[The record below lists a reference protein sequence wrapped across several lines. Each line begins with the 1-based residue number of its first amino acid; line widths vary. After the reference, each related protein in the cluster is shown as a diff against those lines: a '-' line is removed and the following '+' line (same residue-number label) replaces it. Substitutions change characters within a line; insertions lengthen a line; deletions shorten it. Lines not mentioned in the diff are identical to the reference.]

1 MLLLMG
7 GSLAAAESTPADA
20 KPADKAITTADP
32 NIPLS
37 HLRWLLKP
45 LTREQLIIEAN
56 AWQAL
61 LQAKAQ
67 EISAAEITV
76 LKQNEQI
83 TQVQE
88 AAKAAKKAK
97 QAAEQAE
104 AVQAKPEAAQ
114 DAATAKKAKA
124 AAETAKKKAEEAK
137 KALVKAKKLDAQ
149 DATNTTAQAAREA
162 VKKVAEEQKAKAEEA
177 GETNPPPAQVGKE
190 VASLSLDNVSTQAVA
205 ESSAQLEHVANVV
218 EKAAKKE
225 EAEKTALL
233 DTLTELRNQRSA
245 LIERF
250 DLVLAELKAKGG
262 DTKEYEKYRDSVAEI
277 IVDVSDTAAVWK
289 FITGWLNSDEGGL
302 KWLFNT
308 LKFIGVLVVFWLLS
322 LILGK
327 VATSATRRSRGMSQL
342 LRQFVVVSVKRT
354 TLFVGL
360 LIAISAMGINVGPL
374 LALIT
379 ATGFVIGFALQGTL
393 SNFASGMLML
403 IYRPFDIGD
412 AVEAGGVS
420 GSVTA
425 MNLMTTHIRTWDNQ
439 AMIVP
444 NNQIW
449 GNVITNITGVD
460 KRRVDMVF
468 GIGYGDSIEK
478 AEEVLKRVVAN
489 HPKVLKQPEPVIKV
503 HELADS
509 SVNFVVRPWVLPS
522 DYWAVYWDITRQ
534 VKEEFDKAGVS
545 IPFPQRDVHLYQEED

>member
-1 MLLLMG
+1 M
-7 GSLAAAESTPADA
+7 
-20 KPADKAITTADP
+20 
-32 NIPLS
+32 
-37 HLRWLLKP
+37 LKP
-45 LTREQLIIEAN
+45 LTKELLIIEAN

-61 LQAKAQ
+61 LRAKAE

-76 LKQNEQI
+76 LRQNEQI
-83 TQVQE
+83 NQVQE
-88 AAKAAKKAK
+88 AAKAA
-97 QAAEQAE
+97 E
-104 AVQAKPEAAQ
+104 
-114 DAATAKKAKA
+114 KAKA
-124 AAETAKKKAEEAK
+124 AAEKAESVQAGPETTQDAAAVETAKAAAEAAKKKAEEAK
-137 KALVKAKKLDAQ
+137 KALAKAKKLDAQ
-149 DATNTTAQAAREA
+149 AATNTTAQTAREV
-162 VKKVAEEQKAKAEEA
+162 VKKVAEEQKAKAEET
-177 GETNPPPAQVGKE
+177 GETNASPVRTAQD
-190 VASLSLDNVSTQAVA
+190 VASPSLDNVSTQAVA
-205 ESSAQLEHVANVV
+205 ESSTQLEHVANVV
-218 EKAAKKE
+218 KEAAKKE

-233 DTLTELRNQRSA
+233 DVLTELRTQRSA

-250 DLVLAELKAKGG
+250 DLVLEELKAKGG
-262 DTKEYEKYRDSVAEI
+262 DPKPYEQYRDAVAEI

-289 FITGWLNSDEGGL
+289 FITGWLSSDEGGL

-308 LKFIGVLVVFWLLS
+308 LKFVGVLVVFWLLS

-327 VATSATRRSRGMSQL
+327 LAVQATQRSRGMSQL
-342 LRQFVVVSVKRT
+342 LRQFVVVSVRRT

-403 IYRPFDIGD
+403 IYRPFDVGD

-468 GIGYGDSIEK
+468 GIGYGDSIAR
-478 AEEVLKRVVAN
+478 AEEILKRIITG
-489 HPKVLKQPEPVIKV
+489 HPKVLKHPEPVIKV

-509 SVNFVVRPWVLPS
+509 SVNFVVRPWVLPA
-522 DYWAVYWDITRQ
+522 DYWTVYWDITRQ

-545 IPFPQRDVHLYQEED
+545 IPFPQRDVHVYQEKA